1 MNRFHLIFLF
11 IISLSSQAEVNL
23 DGTLGQSGALPG
35 PDYLIKADLGQQHG
49 SNLFHSFQDFNLQSH
64 ESATFTGPNNINN
77 VISRVTGGKPS
88 HIDGLIRS
96 TIPNADMYLL
106 NPYGIMFGENAKL
119 DVQGSFH
126 ASTADYL
133 RLGER
138 GRFDARNPMDSLLNV
153 APIEA
158 FGFLTDSPAS
168 ITTQDSDLSV
178 SEGKSLSLI
187 GGDLGLKGNSPILFH
202 EQDFAPT
209 TAIFARSKLSAPAGQ
224 INLASV
230 ASEGEVIPSELGLD
244 LNAEG
249 GTITATN
256 TLMDVS
262 GRGSGGVFIR
272 GGQFFMDNAT
282 IQANTMADQNGKS
295 IDMKLTDSIDIKG
308 HLLAILSNTMGN
320 GNAGIITI
328 TVPDLRIAESFIRS
342 SSFSSGDSGDI
353 VIEAKKILLDKGG
366 NINNDTFVNGQ
377 GGDITINATESF
389 SISGE
394 EKGEVV
400 VAGITIQPDIPSE
413 LTSETY
419 GTGKPGSLN
428 ITTGLLNLEG
438 GLISTNNFGLSKS
451 ADITVN
457 ADKIN
462 ITGGGLIISSTFLD
476 GDGGKININTN
487 TMSIIGKRPGLIK
500 VTEETFIENNQSS
513 IATISFGKGDA
524 DNISV
529 VANELRIDDR
539 GGISAGTASEGAAGD
554 VTVRVNNLFL
564 EGGSE
569 INSSSGGLI
578 GEKILLGQGPGGNV
592 HVIATNNITLS
603 GQDNRGLPSAISTNS
618 LGIGQGGH
626 VTVES
631 NHLNIR
637 DGATITANA
646 MGTGNAGNVTV
657 QANTINITNRG
668 TITTSAEQATG
679 GNITLVVPNLLY
691 LREGQ
696 MSTSVHG
703 GSGDGGNITLSNP
716 TFIVLDQ
723 SQIKAQANEGR
734 GGNIHLN
741 AKQLV
746 KSPESQISASSKLGI
761 DGEVNIES
769 PELDFNAFIVVLPD
783 AYVERP
789 LSKEC
794 PEEIEELS
802 QFRVE
807 RSSVGMPKRPEN
819 FME

>member
-1 MNRFHLIFLF
+1 MSRFHVIFLF
-11 IISLSSQAEVNL
+11 IFSLSSQAEVNL

-35 PDYLIKADLGQQHG
+35 PNYLIGADLGQRHG
-49 SNLFHSFQDFNLQSH
+49 SNLFHSFQDFNLQH
-64 ESATFTGPNNINN
+64 LESATFSGPNQIEN
-77 VISRVTGGKPS
+77 VISRVTGGNPS

-96 TIPNADMYLL
+96 TIPNADMYFL

-133 RLGER
+133 RLGKG
-138 GRFDARNPMDSLLNV
+138 GRFDARNPSDSLLSV

-178 SEGKSLSLI
+178 SEGNSLSLI
-187 GGDLGLKGNSPILFH
+187 GGDLRLNGHSAIQFH
-202 EQDFAPT
+202 KHDFAST
-209 TAIFARSKLSAPAGQ
+209 TAIFARSKLSAPAGR

-230 ASEGEVIPSELGLD
+230 ASQGEVMPSEFGLD
-244 LNAEG
+244 FNAEG
-249 GTITATN
+249 GSIAMTH
-256 TLMDVS
+256 TLMEVS
-262 GRGSGGVFIR
+262 GQGGGGVFIR

-282 IQANTMADQNGKS
+282 IQANTMADQHGKG
-295 IDMKLTDSIDIKG
+295 IDVKVTENIEIKG
-308 HLLAILSNTMGN
+308 NLLAILSNTMGS
-320 GNAGIITI
+320 GNAGTITV
-328 TVPDLRIAESFIRS
+328 TVPDLRIVESFIRS
-342 SSFSSGDSGDI
+342 SSLSSGDSGDI
-353 VIEAKKILLDKGG
+353 VIVAKKISLEKGG
-366 NINNDTFVNGQ
+366 DINNDTFVNGQ

-389 SISGE
+389 SISGQK
-394 EKGEVV
+394 KGEWI
-400 VAGITIQPDIPSE
+400 AGITIQADLASE
-413 LTSETY
+413 LTNETY
-419 GTGKPGSLN
+419 GTGKAGSLN

-438 GLISTNNFGLSKS
+438 GLVSTNNFGISKS

-462 ITGGGLIISSTFLD
+462 ITGGGLIISSTFSD

-487 TMSIIGKRPGLIK
+487 TMSIIGRRSGLIQ
-500 VTEETFIENNQSS
+500 VIGETFVENNQSS
-513 IATISFGKGDA
+513 IATVSFGKGDA

-529 VANELRIDDR
+529 VANDLRMDDHA
-539 GGISAGTASEGAAGD
+539 GISAGTAGEGAAGD
-554 VTVRVNNLFL
+554 VTVTVNNLFL

-578 GEKILLGQGPGGNV
+578 GEQIFIGQGPGGNI
-592 HVIATNNITLS
+592 HIIATNNITLS
-603 GQDNRGLPSAISTNS
+603 AQDNRGIPSVISTNS

-626 VTVES
+626 VTVET
-631 NHLNIR
+631 NQLNIS
-637 DGATITANA
+637 DGGAITANA
-646 MGTGNAGNVTV
+646 MGMGNAGDVV
-657 QANTINITNRG
+657 IEANTIKITNNG

-679 GNITLVVPNLLY
+679 GNITLVVPNLLF

-696 MSTSVHG
+696 MTTSVHG

-716 TFIVLDQ
+716 NFIVLDQ

-734 GGNIHLN
+734 GGNIQLK

-769 PELDFNAFIVVLPD
+769 PELELNAFIVILPD

-802 QFRVE
+802 LFRVE
-807 RSSVGMPKRPEN
+807 RASIGMPKTPDS

>member
-1 MNRFHLIFLF
+1 
-11 IISLSSQAEVNL
+11 
-23 DGTLGQSGALPG
+23 
-35 PDYLIKADLGQQHG
+35 
-49 SNLFHSFQDFNLQSH
+49 
-64 ESATFTGPNNINN
+64 
-77 VISRVTGGKPS
+77 
-88 HIDGLIRS
+88 
-96 TIPNADMYLL
+96 
-106 NPYGIMFGENAKL
+106 GIMFGENAKL

-133 RLGER
+133 RLGEG
-138 GRFDARNPMDSLLNV
+138 GRFDARNPSDSLLSV

-158 FGFLTDSPAS
+158 FGFLSDSPAS

-178 SEGKSLSLI
+178 SEGNSLSLI
-187 GGDLGLKGNSPILFH
+187 GGDLRLNGNSPILFH

-209 TAIFARSKLSAPAGQ
+209 TAIFARSKLSAPAGR

-230 ASEGEVIPSELGLD
+230 ASQGEVMPSEFGLD

-249 GTITATN
+249 GSIAMTH
-256 TLMDVS
+256 TLMEVS
-262 GRGSGGVFIR
+262 GQGGGGVFIR
-272 GGQFFMDNAT
+272 GGQFVMDNAT
-282 IQANTMADQNGKS
+282 IQANTMADQHGKG
-295 IDMKLTDSIDIKG
+295 IDMKMTNSIDIKG
-308 HLLAILSNTMGN
+308 NLFAILSNTMGN
-320 GNAGIITI
+320 GNAGTITI
-328 TVPDLRIAESFIRS
+328 TVPDLSIAESFIRS

-353 VIEAKKILLDKGG
+353 VIEAKQILLDKGS
-366 NINNDTFVNGQ
+366 NINNDTFFKGQ
-377 GGDITINATESF
+377 GGDITINATESV
-389 SISGE
+389 SISGQS
-394 EKGEVV
+394 KGGF
-400 VAGITIQPDIPSE
+400 APGITIQPDIPSE

-438 GLISTNNFGLSKS
+438 GLISTNNLGMSKS
-451 ADITVN
+451 TDITVN
-457 ADKIN
+457 ADKIS
-462 ITGGGLIISSTFLD
+462 ITDGGLIISFSFLD

-487 TMSIIGKRPGLIK
+487 TMSITGRRPGLINLIG
-500 VTEETFIENNQSS
+500 ETFVEKNQSG
-513 IATISFGKGDA
+513 IATISFGKGNA

-539 GGISAGTASEGAAGD
+539 GGISAGTAGEGAAGD
-554 VTVRVNNLFL
+554 VTVTVNNLFL

-578 GEKILLGQGPGGNV
+578 GEQILLGQGPGGNV

-626 VTVES
+626 VTVET
-631 NHLNIR
+631 NQLNIS
-637 DGATITANA
+637 DGAAITANA
-646 MGTGNAGNVTV
+646 MGTGNAGDVV
-657 QANTINITNRG
+657 IEANTIKITNSG
-668 TITTSAEQATG
+668 TITTSAEQASG
-679 GNITLVVPNLLY
+679 GNISLVVPNLLF

-696 MSTSVHG
+696 MTTSVHG

-716 TFIVLDQ
+716 NFIVLDQ

-734 GGNIHLN
+734 GGNIQLK

-769 PELDFNAFIVVLPD
+769 PELELNAFIVILPD

-789 LSKEC
+789 LSTDC
-794 PEEIEELS
+794 PEDIEELS
-802 QFRVE
+802 LFRVE
-807 RSSVGMPKRPEN
+807 RASIGMPKTPDS

>member
-1 MNRFHLIFLF
+1 MNRFHLISLF
-11 IISLSSQAEVNL
+11 IISLSCQAEVNL

-35 PDYLIKADLGQQHG
+35 PDYLIWADLGQRHG
-49 SNLFHSFQDFNLQSH
+49 SNLFHSFQEFNLQRL
-64 ESATFTGPNNINN
+64 ESATFSGPNQIQN

-88 HIDGLIRS
+88 QIDGLIRS
-96 TIPNADMYLL
+96 TIPKADMYFL
-106 NPYGIMFGENAKL
+106 NPHGIMFGENAKL

-133 RLGER
+133 RLEDG
-138 GRFDARNPMDSLLNV
+138 GRFDARNPSDSLLSV

-178 SEGKSLSLI
+178 SEGNSLSLI
-187 GGDLGLKGNSPILFH
+187 GGDLRLNGNSPILFH

-230 ASEGEVIPSELGLD
+230 ASEGEVIHSELGLD

-282 IQANTMADQNGKS
+282 IQANTMADQHGKG
-295 IDMKLTDSIDIKG
+295 IDVKVTENLDIKG
-308 HLLAILSNTMGN
+308 DFISILSNTMGS
-320 GNAGIITI
+320 GNAGIIRI
-328 TVPDLRIAESFIRS
+328 TVPDLRLADSFIRS
-342 SSFSSGDSGDI
+342 SSFSNGDSGDI
-353 VIEAKKILLDKGG
+353 VIEAEKILLDKGG

-389 SISGE
+389 SISGQG
-394 EKGEVV
+394 KGGL
-400 VAGITIQPDIPSE
+400 VAGITTRPDIPSE

-419 GTGKPGSLN
+419 GSGKAGSLTL
-428 ITTGLLNLEG
+428 TTKLLNLEG
-438 GLISTNNFGLSKS
+438 GIISTNSYGISKS

-462 ITGGGLIISSTFLD
+462 ITGGGLIISFAFLD
-476 GDGGKININTN
+476 GDGGKINLNTN
-487 TMSIIGKRPGLIK
+487 TMSIIGRRPGLINLIG
-500 VTEETFIENNQSS
+500 ETFVEKNQSG
-513 IATISFGKGDA
+513 IATITFGKGA
-524 DNISV
+524 SGNISV
-529 VANELRIDDR
+529 VVNELRIDER

-578 GEKILLGQGPGGNV
+578 GEQILLGQGPGGNV

-626 VTVES
+626 VTVET
-631 NHLNIR
+631 NQLNIS
-637 DGATITANA
+637 DGATVTANA

-679 GNITLVVPNLLY
+679 GNLTLVVPNLLF
-691 LREGQ
+691 LRDGQ
-696 MSTSVHG
+696 MTTSVQG
-703 GSGDGGNITLSNP
+703 GSGDGGNITVSNP

-734 GGNIHLN
+734 GGNIQLK

-769 PELDFNAFIVVLPD
+769 PEMDINAFIVVLPD

-789 LSKEC
+789 LSKDC

-802 QFRVE
+802 LFRVE